1 MLFPYFAHT
10 RQESKGKR
18 YAAKRHSHQPVAREG
33 GSKNR
38 RKFWVKLF
46 SKSFE
51 ERRLFEKKGGTK
63 KTFIIFYQWVVFK

>member
-33 GSKNR
+33 GGKNR

-51 ERRLFEKKGGTK
+51 ERRLFEKRRHPKI
-63 KTFIIFYQWVVFK
+63 FIIFYQWVVFK